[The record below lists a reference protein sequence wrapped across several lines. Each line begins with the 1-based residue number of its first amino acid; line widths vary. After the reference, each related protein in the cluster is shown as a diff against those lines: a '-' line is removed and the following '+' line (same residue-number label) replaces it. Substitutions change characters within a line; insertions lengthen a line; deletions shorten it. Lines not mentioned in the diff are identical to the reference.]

1 MVVGRPDDMLIGWSL
16 TTDDRRGQPG
26 VRPTVTQVFGLTLD
40 DAKTIAIV
48 LATVLAV
55 GAVVSFWVMKSI
67 VQKLAVAAL
76 LALLAFAVWTQRVSL
91 QDCADKV
98 QGSFELAGSDVAVTD
113 TECSFFG
120 ISVAISDPRSGSS
133 SNGG

>member
-1 MVVGRPDDMLIGWSL
+1 MLA
-16 TTDDRRGQPG
+16 
-26 VRPTVTQVFGLTLD
+26 LTLD

-48 LATVLAV
+48 AATVLVV
-55 GAVVSFWVMKSI
+55 GAVVSFWIMKSI

-76 LALLAFAVWTQRVSL
+76 LAVLAFAVWTQRVSL

-98 QGSFELAGSDVAVTD
+98 QNSFELAGTDVTVTD

-120 ISVAISDPRSGSS
+120 FTVTISDPRSDPSS
-133 SNGG
+133 SGD

>member
-1 MVVGRPDDMLIGWSL
+1 VLA
-16 TTDDRRGQPG
+16 
-26 VRPTVTQVFGLTLD
+26 LTLD

-48 LATVLAV
+48 AATALAV
-55 GAVVSFWVMKSI
+55 GAVVSFWVMKSL

-76 LALLAFAVWTQRVSL
+76 LGVLAFAVWTQRVSL

-98 QGSFELAGSDVAVTD
+98 QDNFELAGSDVVVTD

-120 ISVAISDPRSGSS
+120 ITVTISDPRAAGS
-133 SNGG
+133 SNGD

>member
-1 MVVGRPDDMLIGWSL
+1 MLA
-16 TTDDRRGQPG
+16 
-26 VRPTVTQVFGLTLD
+26 LTLD

-48 LATVLAV
+48 AATALAV
-55 GAVVSFWVMKSI
+55 GAVVSFWVMKSL

-76 LALLAFAVWTQRVSL
+76 LGVLAFAVWTQRVSL

-98 QGSFELAGSDVAVTD
+98 QDNFELAGADVVVTD

-120 ISVAISDPRSGSS
+120 VTVTISDPRSALTW
-133 SNGG
+133 NGD

>member
-1 MVVGRPDDMLIGWSL
+1 MLALS
-16 TTDDRRGQPG
+16 
-26 VRPTVTQVFGLTLD
+26 LD

-48 LATVLAV
+48 AATALAV

-67 VQKLAVAAL
+67 MQKLAVGAL
-76 LALLAFAVWTQRVSL
+76 LALRAFAGWTQRVSL

-98 QGSFELAGSDVAVTD
+98 QDGFELAGTNVSVEDTD
-113 TECSFFG
+113 CSFFG
-120 ISVAISDPRSGSS
+120 ITVTISDPRSNSS

>member
-1 MVVGRPDDMLIGWSL
+1 
-16 TTDDRRGQPG
+16 
-26 VRPTVTQVFGLTLD
+26 
-40 DAKTIAIV
+40 
-48 LATVLAV
+48 
-55 GAVVSFWVMKSI
+55 MKSI

-98 QGSFELAGSDVAVTD
+98 QDGFELAGTDVTLTD

-120 ISVAISDPRSGSS
+120 VTVTISDPRADPSS
-133 SNGG
+133 SGD